1 VGEREQSFDNF
12 DQWVSCASR
21 WLTRHPQYLNTAH
34 PTPVGD
40 KGYRG
45 DHFTAICFD
54 TAGRICRNGGDMMR
68 ARDEGCFPVRWVWP
82 DEIPEMDRRLRP
94 ASPSQEASDD

>member
-1 VGEREQSFDNF
+1 MSERDQSFDNF
-12 DQWVSCASR
+12 EQWVAKATS
-21 WLTRHPQYLNTAH
+21 WLTRHPLYRNTEH
-34 PTPVGD
+34 GES

-45 DHFTAICFD
+45 RHFTAICFD

-82 DEIPEMDRRLRP
+82 DQIPEMDRKLRLA
-94 ASPSQEASDD
+94 ASAPEASHV

>member
-1 VGEREQSFDNF
+1 MGEREQRFDNF
-12 DQWVSCASR
+12 DQWVSKASS
-21 WLTRHPQYLNTAH
+21 WLTRHPHHNNTEH
-34 PTPVGD
+34 GGK
-40 KGYRG
+40 KGWRG

-82 DEIPEMDRRLRP
+82 DEVPEMARKLSLAAAP
-94 ASPSQEASDD
+94 VEASPHV